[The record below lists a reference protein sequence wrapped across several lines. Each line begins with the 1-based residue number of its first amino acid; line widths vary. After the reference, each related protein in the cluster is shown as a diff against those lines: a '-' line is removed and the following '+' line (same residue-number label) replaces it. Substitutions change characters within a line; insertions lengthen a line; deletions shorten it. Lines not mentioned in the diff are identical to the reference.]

1 MCLFVAV
8 FDSGFHEGAPETT
21 DFKGPA
27 KIYSESESERA
38 NITIG
43 PRITENFPHI
53 LCGGGEDISSM
64 CDMLRSPRTQC
75 NAPKNAIT
83 PWKMGRWTISI
94 LLEGKKRHDKD
105 FYLQIHHLD
114 FAILLLCVSHSF
126 FSAHFSFLCR
136 SIRRRKQFIE
146 SHKRYTS
153 TQYTYAYAVEKG
165 STWKHKYNQ
174 KCLLCSNCWR
184 KIYIFIC
191 VAIFFMFILVPI
203 PLFAFL

>member
-126 FSAHFSFLCR
+126 FFCSLLFLVLFYSPAKTIHRITQKIHVNTIYVC
-136 SIRRRKQFIE
+136 ICCW
-146 SHKRYTS
+146 KRFNLK
-153 TQYTYAYAVEKG
+153 A
-165 STWKHKYNQ
+165 
-174 KCLLCSNCWR
+174 
-184 KIYIFIC
+184 
-191 VAIFFMFILVPI
+191 
-203 PLFAFL
+203 